1 MTKTNLKHS
10 GVEWL
15 GQIPKHWEIVPLRAI
30 YKKFDKRCGNE
41 NFELLSVTIEK
52 GIIKQSEVEI
62 KQDIS
67 NDDKSKYKIVPLNAV
82 AYNKMRMWQGA
93 VGMNEICEGIVSPA
107 YIVAY
112 PTTNFCY
119 KFFAYLFRANF
130 MLLAYNKFSYGIC
143 QDQNTLRA
151 DDFLSLKIPLP
162 PLNEQR
168 QIAEFL
174 DKKCEKI
181 SEFIAKKQRLI
192 TLLKEQKQTLIN
204 ECVCGRLDFVIESER
219 SEVSPSLR
227 DFATQ
232 NRGNPQK
239 TTTKGIDCHEVVPT
253 SRNDKIA
260 FQHSGVEWLGQI
272 PKHWEV
278 RKLKQIGVFDK
289 GLNITKENLKDNG
302 IFVLNYGEIHSKYPF
317 EVNPQIHQLKCVD
330 ENFLNTNFHSLLHKG
345 DFVFADTSEDIAG
358 SGNFSF
364 LSSEIATFAG
374 YHTIIYKIT
383 NLDCHENPNG
393 FSRNDYKKA
402 KLDNPSLRA
411 SKTSVAIHKINA
423 KFLAYEFESGI
434 FRSQIQKNVNG
445 VKVYSITQNILKD
458 CEAWIPPLNEQR
470 QIAEFLDKKCEK
482 IDKAIGLIEQEINKM
497 KEYKT
502 SLIDKAVKGQINA

>member
-119 KFFAYLFRANF
+119 KFFAYLFRTNF

-260 FQHSGVEWLGQI
+260 FKHSGVEWLGQI
-272 PKHWEV
+272 PKHWEIV
-278 RKLKQIGVFDK
+278 KLNKIVNFRNGFAFENYELSVDFKIPVIRIGDIQNEQVTYETCLKTNSKSNLSDFQIKEKDILIALSGATTGKIAFVTNSSVAYINQRVAIIRSKNNEFIRYLLLSHRFSIYVWLTCY
-289 GLNITKENLKDNG
+289 GSAQPNISTR
-302 IFVLNYGEIHSKYPF
+302 EI
-317 EVNPQIHQLKCVD
+317 
-330 ENFLNTNFHSLLHKG
+330 G
-345 DFVFADTSEDIAG
+345 DFYI
-358 SGNFSF
+358 
-364 LSSEIATFAG
+364 
-374 YHTIIYKIT
+374 
-383 NLDCHENPNG
+383 
-393 FSRNDYKKA
+393 
-402 KLDNPSLRA
+402 SL
-411 SKTSVAIHKINA
+411 
-423 KFLAYEFESGI
+423 
-434 FRSQIQKNVNG
+434 
-445 VKVYSITQNILKD
+445 
-458 CEAWIPPLNEQR
+458 PPLNEQR

-482 IDKAIGLIEQEINKM
+482 IDKAIRLVEQEINKM

>member
-1 MTKTNLKHS
+1 MTKTNFNHS
-10 GVEWL
+10 GIEWL

-174 DKKCEKI
+174 DKKGEKI

-260 FQHSGVEWLGQI
+260 FKHSGVEWLGQI

-278 RKLKQIGVFDK
+278 RKLK
-289 GLNITKENLKDNG
+289 
-302 IFVLNYGEIHSKYPF
+302 
-317 EVNPQIHQLKCVD
+317 
-330 ENFLNTNFHSLLHKG
+330 
-345 DFVFADTSEDIAG
+345 
-358 SGNFSF
+358 
-364 LSSEIATFAG
+364 TFAKVVLGKMLCSESKQG
-374 YHTIIYKIT
+374 YTHEHYLKSKNIQWLSVDTTSIEKMYFSNSEKKLYK
-383 NLDCHENPNG
+383 
-393 FSRNDYKKA
+393 
-402 KLDNPSLRA
+402 
-411 SKTSVAIHKINA
+411 
-423 KFLAYEFESGI
+423 
-434 FRSQIQKNVNG
+434 IQKNDLLVSEGGEVGKTCIWQNELTECYLQNS
-445 VKVYSITQNILKD
+445 VHKVTFNNNYNPRYFLYLFFAYGQVGEFDSSVSRVSIAHLTWDILINIKF
-458 CEAWIPPLNEQR
+458 IVPPLNEQR

-482 IDKAIGLIEQEINKM
+482 IDKAIRLVEQEINKM

>member
-107 YIVAY
+107 YIVAH

-219 SEVSPSLR
+219 NEVSPSLR

-260 FQHSGVEWLGQI
+260 FKHSGVEWLGQI
-272 PKHWEV
+272 PKHWEAI
-278 RKLKQIGVFDK
+278 RLGIAFSNIGS
-289 GLNITKENLKDNG
+289 GTTPQSNN
-302 IFVLNYGEIHSKYPF
+302 SKYYENGDIF
-317 EVNPQIHQLKCVD
+317 WVNSGDLNNDILK
-330 ENFLNTNFHSLLHKG
+330 TTK
-345 DFVFADTSEDIAG
+345 
-358 SGNFSF
+358 
-364 LSSEIATFAG
+364 
-374 YHTIIYKIT
+374 YKIT
-383 NLDCHENPNG
+383 QKAIDDYPILKIFPKNSLVIALYGATIGKVGILNFEACVNQACCVLSQSSLFLSKFMYFWFIAQREN
-393 FSRNDYKKA
+393 
-402 KLDNPSLRA
+402 
-411 SKTSVAIHKINA
+411 IIN
-423 KFLAYEFESGI
+423 LAYGGGQPNI
-434 FRSQIQKNVNG
+434 SQEIIKN
-445 VKVYSITQNILKD
+445 LK
-458 CEAWIPPLNEQR
+458 IPLPPLNEQR

>member
-1 MTKTNLKHS
+1 MTNTNFKHS
-10 GVEWL
+10 GIEWL
-15 GQIPKHWEIVPLRAI
+15 GPIPKHWEIVPLRAI
-30 YKKFDKRCGNE
+30 YKKIDKRCGNE

-260 FQHSGVEWLGQI
+260 FKHSGVEWLGQI
-272 PKHWEV
+272 PKHWEIV
-278 RKLKQIGVFDK
+278 KLNKIVNFRNGFAFENYELSVDFKIPVIRIGDIQNEQVTYKTCLKTNSKSNLSDFQIKEKDILIALSGATTGKIAFVTNSSVAYINQRVAIIRSKNNEFIRYLLLSHRFSIYVWLTCY
-289 GLNITKENLKDNG
+289 GSAQPNISTR
-302 IFVLNYGEIHSKYPF
+302 EI
-317 EVNPQIHQLKCVD
+317 
-330 ENFLNTNFHSLLHKG
+330 G
-345 DFVFADTSEDIAG
+345 DFYI
-358 SGNFSF
+358 
-364 LSSEIATFAG
+364 
-374 YHTIIYKIT
+374 
-383 NLDCHENPNG
+383 
-393 FSRNDYKKA
+393 
-402 KLDNPSLRA
+402 SL
-411 SKTSVAIHKINA
+411 
-423 KFLAYEFESGI
+423 
-434 FRSQIQKNVNG
+434 
-445 VKVYSITQNILKD
+445 
-458 CEAWIPPLNEQR
+458 PPLNEQR

-482 IDKAIGLIEQEINKM
+482 IDKAIRLVEQEINKM

>member
-1 MTKTNLKHS
+1 MTNTNFKHS

-15 GQIPKHWEIVPLRAI
+15 GQIPKHWEIVPLKAVFQSR
-30 YKKFDKRCGNE
+30 NE
-41 NFELLSVTIEK
+41 DNRNLKYTQILSLLKDIGVIPYEEK
-52 GIIKQSEVEI
+52 GAIG
-62 KQDIS
+62 
-67 NDDKSKYKIVPLNAV
+67 NKSKENLSGYKIARKNDFILNKMNAV
-82 AYNKMRMWQGA
+82 IGSLGVSNYDGL
-93 VGMNEICEGIVSPA
+93 VSPIYLIL
-107 YIVAY
+107 YI
-112 PTTNFCY
+112 TNSNYFLSFY
-119 KFFAYLFRANF
+119 SYIFQSKEFQKSLKQYA
-130 MLLAYNKFSYGIC
+130 YGIM
-143 QDQNTLRA
+143 DIRESI
-151 DDFLSLKIPLP
+151 DFLEFKNAKLPLP

-219 SEVSPSLR
+219 NEVSPSLR

-260 FQHSGVEWLGQI
+260 FKHSGVEWLGQI

-278 RKLKQIGVFDK
+278 RKLK
-289 GLNITKENLKDNG
+289 
-302 IFVLNYGEIHSKYPF
+302 
-317 EVNPQIHQLKCVD
+317 
-330 ENFLNTNFHSLLHKG
+330 
-345 DFVFADTSEDIAG
+345 
-358 SGNFSF
+358 
-364 LSSEIATFAG
+364 TFAKVVLGKMLCSESKQG
-374 YHTIIYKIT
+374 YTHEHYLKSKNIQWLSVDTTSIEKMYFSNSEKKLYK
-383 NLDCHENPNG
+383 
-393 FSRNDYKKA
+393 
-402 KLDNPSLRA
+402 
-411 SKTSVAIHKINA
+411 
-423 KFLAYEFESGI
+423 
-434 FRSQIQKNVNG
+434 IQKNDLLVSEGGEVGKTCIWQNELTECYLQNS
-445 VKVYSITQNILKD
+445 VHKVTFNNNYNPRYFLYLFFAYGQVGEFDSSVSRVSIAHLTWDILINIKF
-458 CEAWIPPLNEQR
+458 IVPPLNEQR

-482 IDKAIGLIEQEINKM
+482 IDKAIRLIEQEINKM

>member
-1 MTKTNLKHS
+1 MNKTNFKHS

-30 YKKFDKRCGNE
+30 YKKIDKRCGNE

-119 KFFAYLFRANF
+119 KFFAYLFRTNF

-260 FQHSGVEWLGQI
+260 FKHSGVEWLGQI

-289 GLNITKENLKDNG
+289 GNNITKKYISYEGLPFIVYGDIYAKYNFKVVDIINKISNENANLATLVKKNTLLFSASGEIVDDIGKCIVLLADFAYIGGDVITLNVKNCDSVFLSYALNSTFAIYQKALMGKGDIIVHIHILNLKN
-302 IFVLNYGEIHSKYPF
+302 L
-317 EVNPQIHQLKCVD
+317 QIPL
-330 ENFLNTNFHSLLHKG
+330 
-345 DFVFADTSEDIAG
+345 
-358 SGNFSF
+358 
-364 LSSEIATFAG
+364 
-374 YHTIIYKIT
+374 
-383 NLDCHENPNG
+383 
-393 FSRNDYKKA
+393 
-402 KLDNPSLRA
+402 
-411 SKTSVAIHKINA
+411 
-423 KFLAYEFESGI
+423 
-434 FRSQIQKNVNG
+434 
-445 VKVYSITQNILKD
+445 
-458 CEAWIPPLNEQR
+458 PPLNEQR

-482 IDKAIGLIEQEINKM
+482 IDKAIRLVEQEINKM

>member
-107 YIVAY
+107 YIVAH

-204 ECVCGRLDFVIESER
+204 ECVCGRLGFVIESER

-260 FQHSGVEWLGQI
+260 FKHSGVEWLGQI
-272 PKHWEV
+272 PKHWEIVKLNKIVNFRNGFAFENYELSVDFKIPVIRIGDIQNEQVTYETCLKTNSKSNLSDFQIKEKDILIALSGATTGKIAFVTNSSVAYINQRVAIV
-278 RKLKQIGVFDK
+278 RSKNNEFIRYLLLSHRFSIYVWLTCYGSAQP
-289 GLNITKENLKDNG
+289 NISTR
-302 IFVLNYGEIHSKYPF
+302 EI
-317 EVNPQIHQLKCVD
+317 
-330 ENFLNTNFHSLLHKG
+330 G
-345 DFVFADTSEDIAG
+345 DFYI
-358 SGNFSF
+358 
-364 LSSEIATFAG
+364 
-374 YHTIIYKIT
+374 
-383 NLDCHENPNG
+383 
-393 FSRNDYKKA
+393 
-402 KLDNPSLRA
+402 SL
-411 SKTSVAIHKINA
+411 
-423 KFLAYEFESGI
+423 
-434 FRSQIQKNVNG
+434 
-445 VKVYSITQNILKD
+445 
-458 CEAWIPPLNEQR
+458 PPLNEQR

>member
-1 MTKTNLKHS
+1 MTKTNFKHS

-30 YKKFDKRCGNE
+30 YKEFDKRCGNE

-219 SEVSPSLR
+219 NEVSPSLR

-260 FQHSGVEWLGQI
+260 FKHSGVEWLGQI

-278 RKLKQIGVFDK
+278 RKLK
-289 GLNITKENLKDNG
+289 
-302 IFVLNYGEIHSKYPF
+302 
-317 EVNPQIHQLKCVD
+317 
-330 ENFLNTNFHSLLHKG
+330 
-345 DFVFADTSEDIAG
+345 
-358 SGNFSF
+358 
-364 LSSEIATFAG
+364 TFAKVVLGKMLCSESKQG
-374 YHTIIYKIT
+374 YTHEHYLKSKNIQWLSVDTTSIEKMYFSNSEKKLYK
-383 NLDCHENPNG
+383 
-393 FSRNDYKKA
+393 
-402 KLDNPSLRA
+402 
-411 SKTSVAIHKINA
+411 
-423 KFLAYEFESGI
+423 
-434 FRSQIQKNVNG
+434 IQKNDLLVSEGGEVGKTCIWQNELTECYLQNS
-445 VKVYSITQNILKD
+445 VHKVTFNNNYNPRYFLYLFFAYGQVGEFDSSVSRVSIAHLTWDILINIKF
-458 CEAWIPPLNEQR
+458 IVPPLNEQR

-482 IDKAIGLIEQEINKM
+482 IDKAIRLIEQEINKM

>member
-107 YIVAY
+107 YIVAH

-219 SEVSPSLR
+219 NEVSPSLR

-260 FQHSGVEWLGQI
+260 FKHSGIEWLGQI

-278 RKLKQIGVFDK
+278 RKLK
-289 GLNITKENLKDNG
+289 
-302 IFVLNYGEIHSKYPF
+302 
-317 EVNPQIHQLKCVD
+317 
-330 ENFLNTNFHSLLHKG
+330 
-345 DFVFADTSEDIAG
+345 
-358 SGNFSF
+358 
-364 LSSEIATFAG
+364 TFAKVVLGKMLCSESKQG
-374 YHTIIYKIT
+374 YTHEHYLKSKNIQWLSVDTTSIEKMYFSNSEKKLYK
-383 NLDCHENPNG
+383 
-393 FSRNDYKKA
+393 
-402 KLDNPSLRA
+402 
-411 SKTSVAIHKINA
+411 
-423 KFLAYEFESGI
+423 
-434 FRSQIQKNVNG
+434 IQKNDLLVSEGGEVGKTCIWQNELTECYLQNS
-445 VKVYSITQNILKD
+445 VHKVTFNNNYNPRYFLYLFFAYGQVGEFDSSVSRVSIAHLTWDILINIKF
-458 CEAWIPPLNEQR
+458 IVPPLNEQR

-482 IDKAIGLIEQEINKM
+482 IDKAIRLIEQEINKM

-502 SLIDKAVKGQINA
+502 SLIDKAVKGQVNA

>member
-10 GVEWL
+10 GIEWL
-15 GQIPKHWEIVPLRAI
+15 GPIPKHWEIVPLRAI

-260 FQHSGVEWLGQI
+260 FKHSGVEWLGQI

-278 RKLKQIGVFDK
+278 RKLKQIGVFSK
-289 GLNITKENLKDNG
+289 GNNITKKYISNEGLPFILYGDIYTKYNFKAVNIANKITSENANLASLVKKNTLLFSASGEIVEDIGKCIVLLADFAYIGGDVITLNIKDCDSVFLSYALNSTFAIYQKALMGKGDIIVHIHILNLKN
-302 IFVLNYGEIHSKYPF
+302 L
-317 EVNPQIHQLKCVD
+317 QIPL
-330 ENFLNTNFHSLLHKG
+330 
-345 DFVFADTSEDIAG
+345 
-358 SGNFSF
+358 
-364 LSSEIATFAG
+364 
-374 YHTIIYKIT
+374 
-383 NLDCHENPNG
+383 
-393 FSRNDYKKA
+393 
-402 KLDNPSLRA
+402 
-411 SKTSVAIHKINA
+411 
-423 KFLAYEFESGI
+423 
-434 FRSQIQKNVNG
+434 
-445 VKVYSITQNILKD
+445 
-458 CEAWIPPLNEQR
+458 PPLNEQR

-482 IDKAIGLIEQEINKM
+482 IDKAIRLVEQEINKM

>member
-10 GVEWL
+10 GIEWL

-227 DFATQ
+227 ASK
-232 NRGNPQK
+232 NERGNLK
-239 TTTKGIDCHEVVPT
+239 
-253 SRNDKIA
+253 
-260 FQHSGVEWLGQI
+260 HSGVEWLGQI

-278 RKLKQIGVFDK
+278 RKLK
-289 GLNITKENLKDNG
+289 
-302 IFVLNYGEIHSKYPF
+302 
-317 EVNPQIHQLKCVD
+317 
-330 ENFLNTNFHSLLHKG
+330 
-345 DFVFADTSEDIAG
+345 
-358 SGNFSF
+358 
-364 LSSEIATFAG
+364 TFAKVVLGKMLCSESKQG
-374 YHTIIYKIT
+374 YTHEHYLKSKNIQWLSVDTTSIEKMYFSNSEKKLYK
-383 NLDCHENPNG
+383 
-393 FSRNDYKKA
+393 
-402 KLDNPSLRA
+402 
-411 SKTSVAIHKINA
+411 
-423 KFLAYEFESGI
+423 
-434 FRSQIQKNVNG
+434 IQKNDLLVSEGGEVGKTCIWQNELTECYLQNS
-445 VKVYSITQNILKD
+445 VHKVTFNNNYNPRYFLYLFFAYGQVGEFDSSVSRVSIAHLTWDILINIKF
-458 CEAWIPPLNEQR
+458 IVPPLNEQR

-482 IDKAIGLIEQEINKM
+482 IDKAIRLVEQEINKM

>member
-10 GVEWL
+10 GIEWL

-107 YIVAY
+107 YIVAH

-204 ECVCGRLDFVIESER
+204 ECVCGRLGFVIESER

-260 FQHSGVEWLGQI
+260 FKHSGIEWLGQI

-278 RKLKQIGVFDK
+278 RKLK
-289 GLNITKENLKDNG
+289 
-302 IFVLNYGEIHSKYPF
+302 
-317 EVNPQIHQLKCVD
+317 
-330 ENFLNTNFHSLLHKG
+330 
-345 DFVFADTSEDIAG
+345 
-358 SGNFSF
+358 
-364 LSSEIATFAG
+364 TFAKVVLGKMLCSESKQG
-374 YHTIIYKIT
+374 YTHEHYLKSKNIQWLSVDTTSIEKMYFSNSEKKLYK
-383 NLDCHENPNG
+383 
-393 FSRNDYKKA
+393 
-402 KLDNPSLRA
+402 
-411 SKTSVAIHKINA
+411 
-423 KFLAYEFESGI
+423 
-434 FRSQIQKNVNG
+434 IQKNDLLVSEGGEVGKTCIWQNELTECYLQNS
-445 VKVYSITQNILKD
+445 VHKVTFNNNYNPRYFLYLFFAYGQVGEFDSSVSRVSIAHLTWDILINIKF
-458 CEAWIPPLNEQR
+458 IVPPLNEQR

-482 IDKAIGLIEQEINKM
+482 IDKAIRLVEQEINKM

>member
-1 MTKTNLKHS
+1 MTNTNFKHS

-174 DKKCEKI
+174 DKKGEKI

-260 FQHSGVEWLGQI
+260 FKHSGVEWLGQI

-278 RKLKQIGVFDK
+278 RKLK
-289 GLNITKENLKDNG
+289 
-302 IFVLNYGEIHSKYPF
+302 
-317 EVNPQIHQLKCVD
+317 
-330 ENFLNTNFHSLLHKG
+330 
-345 DFVFADTSEDIAG
+345 
-358 SGNFSF
+358 
-364 LSSEIATFAG
+364 TFAKVVLGKMLCSESKQG
-374 YHTIIYKIT
+374 YTHEHYLKSKNIQWLSVDTTSIEKMYFSNSEKKLYK
-383 NLDCHENPNG
+383 
-393 FSRNDYKKA
+393 
-402 KLDNPSLRA
+402 
-411 SKTSVAIHKINA
+411 
-423 KFLAYEFESGI
+423 
-434 FRSQIQKNVNG
+434 IQKNDLLVSEGGEVGKTCIWQNELTECYLQNS
-445 VKVYSITQNILKD
+445 VHKVTFNNNYNPRYFLYLFFAYGQVGEFDSSVSRVSIAHLTWDILINIKF
-458 CEAWIPPLNEQR
+458 IVPPLNEQR

-482 IDKAIGLIEQEINKM
+482 IDKAIRLVEQEINKM

>member
-1 MTKTNLKHS
+1 MTNTNFKHS
-10 GVEWL
+10 GIEWL

-260 FQHSGVEWLGQI
+260 FKHSGIEWLGQI

-289 GLNITKENLKDNG
+289 GNNITKKYISYEGLPFIVYGDIYAKYNFKVVDIINKISNENANLATLVKKNTLLFSASGEIVEDIGKCIVLLADFAYIGGDVITLNVKNCDSVFLSYALNSTFAIYQKALMGKGDIIVHIHILNLKN
-302 IFVLNYGEIHSKYPF
+302 L
-317 EVNPQIHQLKCVD
+317 QI
-330 ENFLNTNFHSLLHKG
+330 LL
-345 DFVFADTSEDIAG
+345 
-358 SGNFSF
+358 
-364 LSSEIATFAG
+364 
-374 YHTIIYKIT
+374 
-383 NLDCHENPNG
+383 
-393 FSRNDYKKA
+393 
-402 KLDNPSLRA
+402 
-411 SKTSVAIHKINA
+411 
-423 KFLAYEFESGI
+423 
-434 FRSQIQKNVNG
+434 
-445 VKVYSITQNILKD
+445 
-458 CEAWIPPLNEQR
+458 PPLNEQR

-482 IDKAIGLIEQEINKM
+482 IDKAISLIEQEINKM

>member
-1 MTKTNLKHS
+1 MTNTNFKHS

-15 GQIPKHWEIVPLRAI
+15 GQIPKHWEVRKMKFIFKEISIKNRGDMIQLAATQSNGVVPKDTLTYKSVQVLASDLNSFKFVQKNNFVISLRSFEGGI
-30 YKKFDKRCGNE
+30 EHSNFD
-41 NFELLSVTIEK
+41 
-52 GIIKQSEVEI
+52 GII
-62 KQDIS
+62 
-67 NDDKSKYKIVPLNAV
+67 
-82 AYNKMRMWQGA
+82 
-93 VGMNEICEGIVSPA
+93 SPA
-107 YIVAY
+107 YTILKNIMRISYEYFKFLLKSNAFIS
-112 PTTNFCY
+112 NLNQY
-119 KFFAYLFRANF
+119 KTGIREGQNI
-130 MLLAYNKFSYGIC
+130 SYIEL
-143 QDQNTLRA
+143 QN
-151 DDFLSLKIPLP
+151 DFLPLP

-239 TTTKGIDCHEVVPT
+239 TTIKGIDCHEVVPT

-260 FQHSGVEWLGQI
+260 LKHSGIEWLGQI

-289 GLNITKENLKDNG
+289 GNNITKKYISYEGLPFIVYGDIYAKYNFKVVDIINKISNENANLATLVKKNTLLFSASGEIVEDIGKCIVLLADFAYIGGDVITLNVKNCDSVFLSYALNSTFAIYQKALMGKGDIIVHIHILNLKN
-302 IFVLNYGEIHSKYPF
+302 L
-317 EVNPQIHQLKCVD
+317 QIPL
-330 ENFLNTNFHSLLHKG
+330 
-345 DFVFADTSEDIAG
+345 
-358 SGNFSF
+358 
-364 LSSEIATFAG
+364 
-374 YHTIIYKIT
+374 
-383 NLDCHENPNG
+383 
-393 FSRNDYKKA
+393 
-402 KLDNPSLRA
+402 
-411 SKTSVAIHKINA
+411 
-423 KFLAYEFESGI
+423 
-434 FRSQIQKNVNG
+434 
-445 VKVYSITQNILKD
+445 
-458 CEAWIPPLNEQR
+458 PPLNEQR

-482 IDKAIGLIEQEINKM
+482 IDKAIRLVEQEINKM

>member
-10 GVEWL
+10 GIEWL

-107 YIVAY
+107 YIVAH

-219 SEVSPSLR
+219 NEVSPSLR

-260 FQHSGVEWLGQI
+260 FKHSGIEWLGQI

-278 RKLKQIGVFDK
+278 RKLK
-289 GLNITKENLKDNG
+289 
-302 IFVLNYGEIHSKYPF
+302 
-317 EVNPQIHQLKCVD
+317 
-330 ENFLNTNFHSLLHKG
+330 
-345 DFVFADTSEDIAG
+345 
-358 SGNFSF
+358 
-364 LSSEIATFAG
+364 TFAKVVLGKMLCSESKQG
-374 YHTIIYKIT
+374 YTHEHYLKSKNIQWLSVDTTSIEKMYFSNSEKKLYK
-383 NLDCHENPNG
+383 
-393 FSRNDYKKA
+393 
-402 KLDNPSLRA
+402 
-411 SKTSVAIHKINA
+411 
-423 KFLAYEFESGI
+423 
-434 FRSQIQKNVNG
+434 IQKNDLLVSEGGEVGKTCIWQNELTECYLQNS
-445 VKVYSITQNILKD
+445 VHKVTFNNNYNPRYFLYLFFAYGQVGEFDSSVSRVSIAHLTWDILINIKF
-458 CEAWIPPLNEQR
+458 IVPPLNEQR

-482 IDKAIGLIEQEINKM
+482 IDKAIRLIEQEINKM

-502 SLIDKAVKGQINA
+502 SLIDKAVKGQVNA

>member
-1 MTKTNLKHS
+1 MNKTNFKHS

-15 GQIPKHWEIVPLRAI
+15 GQIPKHWEVRKMKFIFKEISIKNRGDMIQLAATQSNGVVPKDTLTYKSVQVLASDLNSFKFVQKNNFVISLRSFEGGI
-30 YKKFDKRCGNE
+30 EHSNFD
-41 NFELLSVTIEK
+41 
-52 GIIKQSEVEI
+52 GII
-62 KQDIS
+62 
-67 NDDKSKYKIVPLNAV
+67 
-82 AYNKMRMWQGA
+82 
-93 VGMNEICEGIVSPA
+93 SPA
-107 YIVAY
+107 YTILKNIIRISYEYFKFLLKSNAFIF
-112 PTTNFCY
+112 NLNQY
-119 KFFAYLFRANF
+119 KTGIREGQNI
-130 MLLAYNKFSYGIC
+130 SYIEL
-143 QDQNTLRA
+143 QN
-151 DDFLSLKIPLP
+151 DFLPLP

-260 FQHSGVEWLGQI
+260 FKHSGVEWLGQI

-289 GLNITKENLKDNG
+289 GNNITKKYISYEGLPFIVYGDIYAKYNFKVVDIINKISNENANLATLVKKNTLLFSASGEIVDDIGKCIVLLADFAYIGGDVITLNVKNCDSVFLSYALNSTFAIYQKALMGKGDIIVHIHILNLKN
-302 IFVLNYGEIHSKYPF
+302 L
-317 EVNPQIHQLKCVD
+317 QIPL
-330 ENFLNTNFHSLLHKG
+330 
-345 DFVFADTSEDIAG
+345 
-358 SGNFSF
+358 
-364 LSSEIATFAG
+364 
-374 YHTIIYKIT
+374 
-383 NLDCHENPNG
+383 
-393 FSRNDYKKA
+393 
-402 KLDNPSLRA
+402 
-411 SKTSVAIHKINA
+411 
-423 KFLAYEFESGI
+423 
-434 FRSQIQKNVNG
+434 
-445 VKVYSITQNILKD
+445 
-458 CEAWIPPLNEQR
+458 PPLNEQR

-482 IDKAIGLIEQEINKM
+482 IDKAIRLVEQEINKM